1 MPLRAAPHVLAAMSV
16 DYLADPRMGDV
27 PFMKLKRFIIDAG
40 VDKKE
45 ASNSATKFALVA
57 LAEKNDVKLDALLDQ
72 YGEAPGAATPAPEPA
87 APPAAAEPPP
97 SAPEPTPAPEP
108 EPEPAPPPAAETA
121 PPPAAEEPPAKAKV
135 EKLAVPKPEAAPLA
149 KKPPSPRGRRVSRG
163 AASPRGSPSPRG
175 ASPRSASKRRESG
188 AGGDKSAST
197 MKPKA
202 TPIKAAALEQL
213 DAAAPAPMIVERK
226 QSIAERKASLLA
238 AQGAAA
244 APGAAGE
251 TAEPVLGGI
260 AARKASLR
268 KASMGADA
276 APIVLDAAPAAAV
289 EPTPE
294 APAEPAAQ
302 PAPSEEVP
310 PSADPP
316 AVANGVAKLLIEAGA
331 NPKQQTLSGET
342 ASSLAKKA
350 GKRPMT
356 TSWWRLVEA

>member
-16 DYLADPRMGDV
+16 DYLADPRVGDV

-108 EPEPAPPPAAETA
+108 EPEPAPPPAAEPA

-175 ASPRSASKRRESG
+175 ASPRSASKSRESVHLHLRHLPIRNRRRIRRGRHLLRGSGLRSGLGRRFRRRLYGRSGRSVEHNRRGIGPHRGFPQRRLPRGDASEYRLGRFASSARRRWPTARRRRGQGRREEGEGREEG
-188 AGGDKSAST
+188 ART
-197 MKPKA
+197 
-202 TPIKAAALEQL
+202 
-213 DAAAPAPMIVERK
+213 APR
-226 QSIAERKASLLA
+226 
-238 AQGAAA
+238 
-244 APGAAGE
+244 
-251 TAEPVLGGI
+251 
-260 AARKASLR
+260 
-268 KASMGADA
+268 
-276 APIVLDAAPAAAV
+276 
-289 EPTPE
+289 
-294 APAEPAAQ
+294 
-302 PAPSEEVP
+302 
-310 PSADPP
+310 
-316 AVANGVAKLLIEAGA
+316 
-331 NPKQQTLSGET
+331 
-342 ASSLAKKA
+342 
-350 GKRPMT
+350 
-356 TSWWRLVEA
+356 